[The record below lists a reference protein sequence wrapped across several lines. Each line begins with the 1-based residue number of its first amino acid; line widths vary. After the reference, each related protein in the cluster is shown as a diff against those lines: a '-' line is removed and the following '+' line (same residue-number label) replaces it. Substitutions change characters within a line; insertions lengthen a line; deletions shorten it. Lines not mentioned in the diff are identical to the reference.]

1 MTKMTKEEIQRII
14 DRAKKN
20 GDEEMQ
26 KKIQSA
32 MQEMSKDPTRVEIVS
47 FPNSDDK
54 DIAIQAR
61 YGAIQCPPDDTDIVI
76 QAKYGALPVI
86 HTSIPVLYGPVP
98 ATPSSPSSPSSDI
111 NITYAQLEEN
121 INTLKKSISTLKSSW
136 NQETKRNIN
145 TINNSWAG
153 KDCEAY
159 TAKLTKMDGKVQN
172 TIQALELLCNTY
184 EKARDM
190 IQSSQK
196 AVSGSINN
204 L

>member
-1 MTKMTKEEIQRII
+1 M
-14 DRAKKN
+14 AN
-20 GDEEMQ
+20 GDVRFTFNGLGGTEKETNAGGLSAAEKAAAYYGSDEFRSLAESQKAKAMAEAKAKYEAGLQSGHDLPVEEVM
-26 KKIQSA
+26 
-32 MQEMSKDPTRVEIVS
+32 VE
-47 FPNSDDK
+47 
-54 DIAIQAR
+54 
-61 YGAIQCPPDDTDIVI
+61 
-76 QAKYGALPVI
+76 KYGALPVI

-172 TIQALELLCNTY
+172 TIQALELLCSTY